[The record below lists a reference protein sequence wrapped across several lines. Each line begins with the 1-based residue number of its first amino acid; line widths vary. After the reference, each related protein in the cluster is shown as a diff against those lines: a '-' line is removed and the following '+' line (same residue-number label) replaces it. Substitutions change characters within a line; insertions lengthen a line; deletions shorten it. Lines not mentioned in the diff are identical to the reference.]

1 MFRKQKQNTQP
12 AVFSKKW
19 IYGRR
24 IQALQELI
32 EDRYILS
39 PNAID
44 KQRFW
49 TLIDLRAH
57 LIRELEGL
65 EDLPKKLKD
74 PAEDRL

>member
-24 IQALQELI
+24 IQALEQLI
-32 EDRYILS
+32 EERYRI
-39 PNAID
+39 AD
-44 KQRFW
+44 TVAERQRFW

-57 LIRELEGL
+57 LIRELECCIN
-65 EDLPKKLKD
+65 EPQT
-74 PAEDRL
+74 PETPPE